1 MGHRVRLPI
10 DSTRQSWTLA
20 TITKW
25 ICKLGW
31 IGAKN
36 PLFSQSE
43 YNFYNFR
50 KSATSFTQ
58 PILKIEETM
67 NETNDVEFILEV
79 GSADAT
85 DEERDQM
92 ARQLLSEL
100 NDLDVES
107 AELEKGETPQPGT
120 KGDPITTGSI
130 AIAVLP
136 ALLPKIVETI
146 QGWLLRGT
154 NHTVKFKSKVSG
166 QTIDFEGSSEDLQ
179 KILAMLSKVKKKK

>member
-1 MGHRVRLPI
+1 M
-10 DSTRQSWTLA
+10 DETD
-20 TITKW
+20 
-25 ICKLGW
+25 
-31 IGAKN
+31 
-36 PLFSQSE
+36 
-43 YNFYNFR
+43 
-50 KSATSFTQ
+50 
-58 PILKIEETM
+58 KIEFT
-67 NETNDVEFILEV
+67 IEV
-79 GSADAT
+79 GMTDAT

-107 AELEKGETPQPGT
+107 VGLEKGETPQPGT

-136 ALLPKIVETI
+136 VVLPKIVETI
-146 QGWLLRGT
+146 QGWLLRGS

-179 KILAMLSKVKKKK
+179 KILATLSKVKKKK

>member
-1 MGHRVRLPI
+1 
-10 DSTRQSWTLA
+10 
-20 TITKW
+20 
-25 ICKLGW
+25 
-31 IGAKN
+31 
-36 PLFSQSE
+36 
-43 YNFYNFR
+43 
-50 KSATSFTQ
+50 
-58 PILKIEETM
+58 M
-67 NETNDVEFILEV
+67 NETDKMDFILEV

-100 NDLDVES
+100 NELDVES
-107 AELEKGETPQPGT
+107 AELAKGGVAPEGA

-136 ALLPKIVETI
+136 VVLPKIIETI
-146 QGWLLRGT
+146 QGWLLRGS

-179 KILAMLSKVKKKK
+179 KILATLSKVKKKK

>member
-1 MGHRVRLPI
+1 
-10 DSTRQSWTLA
+10 
-20 TITKW
+20 
-25 ICKLGW
+25 
-31 IGAKN
+31 
-36 PLFSQSE
+36 
-43 YNFYNFR
+43 
-50 KSATSFTQ
+50 
-58 PILKIEETM
+58 M

-136 ALLPKIVETI
+136 ALLPKIDETI
-146 QGWLLRGT
+146 QGWLLRGS
-154 NHTVKFKSKVSG
+154 NHTVKFKSKDSG

-179 KILAMLSKVKKKK
+179 KILATLSKVKKKK